1 MEPDANPTRRQL
13 FGSAAALV
21 GAAVVAR
28 VAGIGSGGSV
38 IDAANPAIGDAASVL
53 SPAER
58 IGVPTTTTTVPAPS
72 TIAVPPPGP
81 GEVRFPLEPTPDCQV
96 LDNYGHCRAGGA
108 RSHEGV
114 DIIDE
119 RGRAVIAVRAGELV
133 DVYENTG
140 TAGFGWTLRGDDD
153 RLYRYFH
160 LDSFAERADGGPL
173 QVGDVVE
180 EGQVI
185 GYLGSTGN
193 NSTTNNH
200 LHFEVR
206 LPGDPD
212 DVRGTPVDPLPLL
225 AVPEGIAVYAPPDV
239 CI

>member
-38 IDAANPAIGDAASVL
+38 IDAANPAIGDAASAL

-81 GEVRFPLEPTPDCQV
+81 GEVRFPLEPTPDCYV
-96 LDNYGHCRAGGA
+96 LDNYGDCRGS
-108 RSHEGV
+108 RLHQGV
-114 DIIDE
+114 DILDE
-119 RGRAVIAVRAGELV
+119 QGRPVVAVRAGELV
-133 DVYENTG
+133 KVYLNDG
-140 TAGFGWTLRGDDD
+140 TAGFGWTLRGDDGL
-153 RLYRYFH
+153 LYRYFH
-160 LDSFAERADGGPL
+160 LDSFADGVDGEPL
-173 QVGDVVE
+173 QEGDVVE
-180 EGQVI
+180 YGQVI

-193 NSTTNNH
+193 STPDNFH
-200 LHFEVR
+200 LHFEVCTPR
-206 LPGDPD
+206 D
-212 DVRGTPVDPLPLL
+212 DDDISGVPMNPLPLL
-225 AVPEGIAVYAPPDV
+225 AVPDGIAVGPPLR
-239 CI
+239 C